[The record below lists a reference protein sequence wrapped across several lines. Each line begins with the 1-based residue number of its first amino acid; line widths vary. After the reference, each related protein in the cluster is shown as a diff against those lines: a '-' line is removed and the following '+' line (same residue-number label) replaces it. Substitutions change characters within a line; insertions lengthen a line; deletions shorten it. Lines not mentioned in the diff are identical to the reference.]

1 MMRFAEPVRHW
12 LRAKASSREIDTL
25 DPETLRQLAR
35 DNGVTEVDFH
45 NLATRQDG
53 NAELLRRQLAQA
65 GIDPEQLAHAH
76 ASVMRDMEIVCS
88 GCLMTRRCRRALDHQ
103 EVAQQAARY
112 CPNAHTIDALHAGST
127 QLC

>member
-1 MMRFAEPVRHW
+1 MRFAEPVRHW
-12 LRAKASSREIDTL
+12 LRAQISSREIDAL
-25 DPETLRQLAR
+25 DPATLRQLAR

-45 NLATRQDG
+45 DLAMRQDG

-65 GIDPEQLAHAH
+65 GIDPDQLARTH

-88 GCLMTRRCRRALDHQ
+88 SCLATRRCRRALDHQ
-103 EVAQQAARY
+103 DAAQHTAQY
-112 CPNAHTIDALHAGST
+112 CPNAHTIDALRAGST